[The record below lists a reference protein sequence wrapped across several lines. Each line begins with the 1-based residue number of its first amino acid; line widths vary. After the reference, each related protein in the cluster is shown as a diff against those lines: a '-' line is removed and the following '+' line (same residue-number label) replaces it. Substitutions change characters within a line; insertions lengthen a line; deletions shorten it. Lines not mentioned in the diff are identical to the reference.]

1 MILCCAGSRISRC
14 SAARAVG
21 ANSSTACTGCS
32 PTTRQT
38 IAVEYSPTGSG
49 SRRAA
54 CAVATIYPTT

>member
-1 MILCCAGSRISRC
+1 MKLCCAGSRTSRC
-14 SAARAVG
+14 SAARAVD

-32 PTTRQT
+32 RTTRQT

-54 CAVATIYPTT
+54 CAVATICPTT